1 MLRSLE
7 IENIA
12 VIESAKL
19 EFSTGFHALTGE
31 TGAGKSIIIDSIYA
45 IMGERTSRELIRRG
59 CSRAGVTACFTE
71 VPPAV
76 LQKLEECG
84 IAAEPGED
92 LILKRTISADGHSR
106 VWVNMQPANVGLLK
120 ELGKHLINIHG
131 QFDNQNLLNPER
143 HIDFVDGFAKNQ
155 ALRAAYLKKFEQ
167 LKAVHKEL
175 NALLQHDAEA
185 RKRYD
190 LLKYQIEE
198 LSTAE
203 LKPGELQKLREYL
216 NRQQNSERLCGALQA
231 AKAGISGNESEEL
244 PGAKDLLTLAFQALE
259 PLTGEV
265 PALQP
270 LSERLTAAAY
280 ELEDLEALLLEQLE
294 QNEYDPAGV
303 QRATERLEQLRDL
316 TAKYGGSEETALAYL
331 QQAEQE
337 LQSIRQSSERQIKL
351 EEQLEDAEQK
361 LVAAGKA
368 LTNSRQTALRQICE
382 KISQEL
388 CYLDFKSATFTANFK
403 QGRYTKT
410 GCDTLEFLISANAGE
425 EPKPLAKVA
434 SGGELSRVMLAIRC
448 VLSKSDDV
456 GTLVFDEIDAG
467 ISGHAAVKVAQ
478 KLLEVSGYR
487 QVICVTHLAQIAAAA
502 NRHLLIQKSEQN
514 GRTFTDVT
522 PITGKQRELE
532 IARIIAGDKATE
544 TILAS
549 ARELLN
555 NFVK

>member
-1 MLRSLE
+1 M
-7 IENIA
+7 
-12 VIESAKL
+12 
-19 EFSTGFHALTGE
+19 
-31 TGAGKSIIIDSIYA
+31 
-45 IMGERTSRELIRRG
+45 
-59 CSRAGVTACFTE
+59 
-71 VPPAV
+71 
-76 LQKLEECG
+76 
-84 IAAEPGED
+84 
-92 LILKRTISADGHSR
+92 
-106 VWVNMQPANVGLLK
+106 
-120 ELGKHLINIHG
+120 
-131 QFDNQNLLNPER
+131 
-143 HIDFVDGFAKNQ
+143 
-155 ALRAAYLKKFEQ
+155 
-167 LKAVHKEL
+167 
-175 NALLQHDAEA
+175 
-185 RKRYD
+185 
-190 LLKYQIEE
+190 
-198 LSTAE
+198 
-203 LKPGELQKLREYL
+203 
-216 NRQQNSERLCGALQA
+216 
-231 AKAGISGNESEEL
+231 
-244 PGAKDLLTLAFQALE
+244 AFQALE

-280 ELEDLEALLLEQLE
+280 ELEDIEALLLEQLE

-351 EEQLEDAEQK
+351 EEQLEDAEQE

-514 GRTFTDVT
+514 GRTFTAVT